1 MEKLEK
7 LYEERDLCLA
17 NIYAYKQD
25 IKRFTG
31 YYEDYNNNKWAIKG
45 LPISVGIGG
54 GLGIAGFGIT
64 YLVQNIVLNSTFNEA
79 IYEFISTNS
88 SAVALSVAVLVSAV
102 SSTIIAK
109 GFKKH
114 NQKEKNYWQ
123 EELKKCE
130 EKMTNSQNNW
140 NAITKQI
147 KTLQGGNSAKAIPP
161 RAKQRTHDRISGQ
174 LYETNV
180 EIRKLS
186 KKKANKESALR
197 ELEEMSIFKS
207 ALDLFPIALFPFMGV
222 PIGTTSLTAIWTDV
236 IHRSKLSEITTAT
249 QEYANQV
256 VETTQSKFG
265 ITLTPETSGPN
276 SIIHQMN
283 EIKASLSGADLTS
296 WGVYTN
302 QVSAKL
308 SSIPTEIL
316 GFDQVGLVC
325 GVLAGS
331 MFVVTAGI
339 GGVAL
344 INRKKK
350 IENAIKKCE
359 SYQNKLDNLY
369 MQKQILEND
378 YDAIK
383 NGGELLNDY

>member
-1 MEKLEK
+1 MEKLER

-79 IYEFISTNS
+79 VYEFISTNS
-88 SAVALSVAVLVSAV
+88 SAAALSVAVLVSAV

-130 EKMTNSQNNW
+130 EKMANSQNNW

-186 KKKANKESALR
+186 KKK
-197 ELEEMSIFKS
+197 
-207 ALDLFPIALFPFMGV
+207 
-222 PIGTTSLTAIWTDV
+222 
-236 IHRSKLSEITTAT
+236 
-249 QEYANQV
+249 
-256 VETTQSKFG
+256 
-265 ITLTPETSGPN
+265 
-276 SIIHQMN
+276 
-283 EIKASLSGADLTS
+283 
-296 WGVYTN
+296 
-302 QVSAKL
+302 
-308 SSIPTEIL
+308 
-316 GFDQVGLVC
+316 
-325 GVLAGS
+325 
-331 MFVVTAGI
+331 
-339 GGVAL
+339 
-344 INRKKK
+344 
-350 IENAIKKCE
+350 
-359 SYQNKLDNLY
+359 
-369 MQKQILEND
+369 
-378 YDAIK
+378 
-383 NGGELLNDY
+383 GE